1 MTEAVAW
8 VNGRL
13 IPWSEAAVPVWDL
26 GVVAGA
32 AVTEA
37 GRTYGHRFVWGG
49 MHLQRLCRSL
59 RDLGF
64 PMPWSEADLEAAAQT
79 VISHNVT
86 LCPAGADLGVVLS
99 STAGANATYLGRRCD
114 DTTTVVHTYPL
125 PFSLWRPG
133 FQHGVRLRVPSIR
146 QIPAECF
153 PVGLKVRNRLHWWLA
168 DQEAE
173 RLERGSRALLLD
185 HRDRVTETST
195 SCFYM
200 VMNGRILTPA
210 ENVLQSLSSVIVERL
225 AGALQIPF
233 ERCAITMDQLS
244 LADEVF
250 LSSSPSCLLPVAS
263 VNGQACG
270 RELPGPIFR
279 RLLEAWGQ
287 LVGVNLEE
295 QMLREIQA
303 PAA

>member
-1 MTEAVAW
+1 MTEPVAW

-32 AVTEA
+32 SVTEA
-37 GRTYGHRFVWGG
+37 GRTYGHRFVWVS
-49 MHLQRLCRSL
+49 MHLQRLFRSL
-59 RDLGF
+59 RALGF
-64 PMPWSEADLEAAAQT
+64 PMPWSEADLESAAAA
-79 VISHNVT
+79 VISQNVT

-133 FQHGVRLRVPSIR
+133 FQHGVRLQVPSIR

-195 SCFYM
+195 SCLYL
-200 VMNGRILTPA
+200 VRNGRILTPA
-210 ENVLQSLSSVIVERL
+210 ENVLQSLSAVIVERL
-225 AGALQIPF
+225 AGGLQIPF
-233 ERCAITMDQLS
+233 ERCDITMEQLGM
-244 LADEVF
+244 ADEVF
-250 LSSSPSCLLPVAS
+250 LSSSPSCLLPVAT

-270 RELPGPIFR
+270 QELRGPIFR

-287 LVGVNLEE
+287 HVGVNLEE
-295 QMLREIQA
+295 QMLGEMQA